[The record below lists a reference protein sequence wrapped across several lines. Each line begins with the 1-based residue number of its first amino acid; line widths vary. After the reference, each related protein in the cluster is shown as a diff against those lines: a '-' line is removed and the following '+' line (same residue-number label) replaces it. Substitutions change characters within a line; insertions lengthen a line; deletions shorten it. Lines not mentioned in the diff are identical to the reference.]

1 MSRKIVIIPNFCE
14 SHLIKLQI
22 PNLIDTINP
31 DVIIYNEGLFPTGP
45 ESSLTITPDF
55 RKKYCYKDTNLGFDT
70 EQTQNAIR
78 EANEKYTDTV
88 IIHNEMKFPEGTSA
102 PEAYKLAV
110 SNFEELGIKV
120 EHGDYIFPLEPDI
133 FHHENSKDEIQ
144 GYLDQIQPNQG
155 FTSLWYDFLE
165 TQYFIER
172 ESHPEHG
179 GKLKGR
185 KICIRFGGWEFYNSV
200 VEQFMTQNYSMLFP
214 TELET
219 FHYNWFR
226 FDKYKELRF
235 EQIVRNNPNYWTEY
249 EEGLQ
254 QIKKNTGEQLV
265 VLRPSWKNHI
275 REHAARINL
284 NHPKHI
290 RNHPNYIH
298 DDGYDIVVL
307 TTAITR
313 PEVHNKALPA
323 VVELLKQYDLKVKW
337 IFNIDKVS
345 DTEAS
350 LEETKKNIENICTGI
365 DLEFILNEKGCFYNA
380 VKNVSFACEPYLE
393 NLKCGVLYLEDDW
406 ELTSPERFGQVLAN
420 CRPDLHI
427 AMSNPKWVSN
437 RPSLWGKDVFR
448 QIFINRLNSYV
459 ADNPSKLDPEIIIC
473 DTDEARSINKMFIMM
488 WEGDFGV
495 AWRVNNQK
503 KKWDKWKGNTEGDFS
518 FAQDERTPEQIRRAE
533 GEYHGNIKI
542 NYD

>member
-1 MSRKIVIIPNFCE
+1 MSKKIVIIPNFCE
-14 SHLIKLQI
+14 SHLIELQI
-22 PNLIDTINP
+22 PNLIDTIDP
-31 DVIIYNEGLFPTGP
+31 DIIIYNEGLFPTGP
-45 ESSLTITPDF
+45 ESSLTITPEF
-55 RKKYCYKDTNLGFDT
+55 RKKYCYGDTNLGFDT
-70 EQTQNAIR
+70 ERTQNAIR
-78 EANEKYTDTV
+78 EANEKYPNV
-88 IIHNEMKFPEGTSA
+88 KFIHNEMKFPEGTSA
-102 PEAYKLAV
+102 PEAYKMAV
-110 SNFEELGIKV
+110 SNFEELGIVV

-133 FHHENSKDEIQ
+133 FHHENSKEEFE
-144 GYLDQIQPNQG
+144 GYLSQIEPNQG

-185 KICIRFGGWEFYNSV
+185 KICIRFGDWNFYNSV
-200 VEQFMTQNYSMLFP
+200 VEQFMSQDYSMLFP

-254 QIKKNTGEQLV
+254 EIKKNTGEQLV

-290 RNHPNYIH
+290 RSHPNFI
-298 DDGYDIVVL
+298 DNNGYDIVVV

-337 IFNIDKVS
+337 IFNIDKVA

-350 LEETKKNIENICTGI
+350 LEETKKNIET
-365 DLEFILNEKGCFYNA
+365 
-380 VKNVSFACEPYLE
+380 
-393 NLKCGVLYLEDDW
+393 LKCGVLYLEDDW

-437 RPSLWGKDVFR
+437 RPAVWVKHVFR
-448 QIFINRLNSYV
+448 QIFINRLNTYV

-473 DTDEARSINKMFIMM
+473 DTDEARGINKMFIMM

-503 KKWDKWKGNTEGDFS
+503 KKWDKWKGNPEGNFS
-518 FAQDERTPEQIRRAE
+518 FGDDKRTPEEIRRAE